1 MECLHPS
8 DFLHDFSSS
17 YVSYTKSKQNS
28 ILAYYTLGLP
38 GWLCTCCCVLCT
50 GAEGKEGQVL
60 VGIPIESNWLGT
72 LCPLLS
78 LDQVRGVRRVGWMAR
93 RSPIRLSQTTLRV
106 LNGGSAI
113 GPLEIMKPRLR
124 NPLGRKH
131 HYMSQQGFFPAS
143 LVMWSS
149 VDGSNFS
156 TKQKMLFLLL
166 QAEIPA

>member
-28 ILAYYTLGLP
+28 ILTYYTLGLP

-78 LDQVRGVRRVGWMAR
+78 LDQVRGGKK
-93 RSPIRLSQTTLRV
+93 
-106 LNGGSAI
+106 GG
-113 GPLEIMKPRLR
+113 M
-124 NPLGRKH
+124 
-131 HYMSQQGFFPAS
+131 
-143 LVMWSS
+143 
-149 VDGSNFS
+149 DGSTEPNPTLSDHIACPEWWVRNRTFGNNE
-156 TKQKMLFLLL
+156 
-166 QAEIPA
+166 A